1 MTLIQI
7 DMHITGHNPGYLSF
21 AAANHKNANNYY
33 LSTEKRRIMALDL
46 VGRWNVAKK
55 KVQKRE
61 LNNREGFGLV
71 HAYTAL

>member
-1 MTLIQI
+1 MTLIQV
-7 DMHITGHNPGYLSF
+7 DMHIIGHNPGYLSF
-21 AAANHKNANNYY
+21 AAANHKNGNNYY

-61 LNNREGFGLV
+61 LNNRESFGLV
-71 HAYTAL
+71 HAFPAL